1 MKSGNKN
8 WLVLLVL
15 IFLVMSLQTGCSKK
29 ISPTGTVK
37 RQLIRTLLNENRPAG
52 YDSVIWD
59 QKDDQGSAVI
69 SGVYY
74 VHMVAGSFD
83 TSAQFEIEDTASG
96 VPPATSTT
104 SSNGKFVFGR
114 LTGTPPNS
122 FSLTLTAEKYST
134 GDTVVVNYALPLE
147 IIVRIDIER

>member
-1 MKSGNKN
+1 MKLGNRN

-15 IFLVMSLQTGCSKK
+15 IFLVMSLQIGCSKK
-29 ISPTGTVK
+29 SSPTGTVK
-37 RQLIRTLLNENRPAG
+37 RDLVKTLLNESREAG
-52 YDSVIWD
+52 YDSVMWD

-69 SGVYY
+69 PGVYY

-96 VPPATSTT
+96 APPSEFGT
-104 SSNGKFVFGR
+104 SSRGQFVFGR
-114 LTGTPPNS
+114 LTGTPPHS
-122 FSLTLTAEKYST
+122 FSMYLTAEMYST
-134 GDTVVVNYALPLE
+134 GDTVGVYYALPVQ